1 MKNKELAD
9 CDIYFPTD
17 KERLRIMSKIVEDFV
32 KDIVTDEMKKVA
44 VRMIESGKLTFDEIA
59 EYLDLPL
66 DMVKELSR
74 ELHSV

>member
-1 MKNKELAD
+1 
-9 CDIYFPTD
+9 
-17 KERLRIMSKIVEDFV
+17 MSKIVEDFV

-59 EYLDLPL
+59 EYLDSPL
-66 DMVKELSR
+66 DMVKALSH